1 MVKTHCRPQ
10 LFGPDLPAPDHL
22 CWGYPDGSRTG
33 TPNTR
38 HLPRQLEG
46 RCLRLRRRFRP
57 DAQTRA
63 RSLLGA
69 VALRSPDGFVVL
81 SFAIYG
87 AGKPAT
93 RIADMQVPYA
103 STPAQTKG
111 RLVAEDESV
120 FRSCFQR
127 DRDRIIHSSAF
138 RRLKHKTQVFVE
150 HEGDYFRTRLTHS
163 IEVAQVARTIA
174 GALGLNQELTEAVA
188 LAHDLGHTPF
198 GHTGE
203 DALNALMQP
212 YGGFDH
218 NAQAVRIVTALERHY
233 AEFDGLNLTW
243 DTLEGIAKHNGP
255 VTGVLPYALADY
267 DARHDLELHTHAS
280 AEAQVAALADDV
292 AYNNHDLHDGLRA
305 RLFEEAEIEALPII
319 SDCYGE
325 VDRKYPGLDP
335 YRRRHE
341 ALRRVF
347 GVMVGDV
354 IDSSREALAAADP
367 ADADAIRRLGH
378 PVIRFS
384 SGLLRDLQAIRD
396 FLFTRMYRAPT
407 VMEKRAQV
415 TRVVEELFVFFM
427 DKPEFLP
434 ERWHEDVAAA
444 RDTAHDGTA
453 LARLV
458 SDYI

>member
-1 MVKTHCRPQ
+1 M
-10 LFGPDLPAPDHL
+10 
-22 CWGYPDGSRTG
+22 
-33 TPNTR
+33 
-38 HLPRQLEG
+38 
-46 RCLRLRRRFRP
+46 
-57 DAQTRA
+57 
-63 RSLLGA
+63 A
-69 VALRSPDGFVVL
+69 V
-81 SFAIYG
+81 
-87 AGKPAT
+87 
-93 RIADMQVPYA
+93 MQMPYA
-103 STPAQTKG
+103 SDPARARG
-111 RLVAEDESV
+111 RLVPEEESA
-120 FRSCFQR
+120 FRSCYQR

-163 IEVAQVARTIA
+163 IEVAQVARTIS
-174 GALGLNQELTEAVA
+174 GALGLNSELTEAVA

-203 DALNALMQP
+203 DALDALMQP

-218 NAQAVRIVTALERHY
+218 NAQALRIVSALERHY

-255 VTGVLPYALADY
+255 VTGDLPYALRDY
-267 DARHDLELHTHAS
+267 NARHDLELDTHAS

-305 RLFEEAEIEALPII
+305 GLFTEADIQALPIV
-319 SDCYGE
+319 DACYGE
-325 VDRKYPGLDP
+325 VDAAYPGLDP

-354 IDSSREALAAADP
+354 IETSRHHLAEAAPRDAAD
-367 ADADAIRRLGH
+367 IRHLGR

-384 SGLLRDLQAIRD
+384 DAMWRDLHEIRA
-396 FLFTRMYRAPT
+396 FLFARMYRAPA
-407 VMEKRAQV
+407 VMEMRAKV
-415 TRVVEELFVFFM
+415 TCVVEELFPFYLSA
-427 DKPEFLP
+427 PNHLP
-434 ERWHEDVAAA
+434 ERWRHDVAAA
-444 RDTAHDGTA
+444 TDDIA

-458 SDYI
+458 SDYIAGMTDRYALQQHARFLGGPGGAGAWGGAWAGAWEGA